1 MALLLVL
8 LIEFAAIAALHE
20 EVRSVALLLGPALGR
35 WAVVP
40 MALAFRPARPAGLGH
55 AIHEGLWPVAV
66 PLATIIGVVASVALF
81 GPGGLILVLL
91 AAAAAIGVG
100 ALAARMLD
108 GVTGDIYG
116 AGIEVST
123 VVVWLAISAA
133 FGQEWLSAT
142 ILT

>member
-1 MALLLVL
+1 M
-8 LIEFAAIAALHE
+8 
-20 EVRSVALLLGPALGR
+20 
-35 WAVVP
+35 
-40 MALAFRPARPAGLGH
+40 
-55 AIHEGLWPVAV
+55 
-66 PLATIIGVVASVALF
+66 LF
-81 GPGGLILVLL
+81 GPGGLVLVLL